1 MKSLTTLLF
10 LACLSLQ
17 AMAQPLKFGPDGKFK
32 IVQFTDLHL
41 RWEDT
46 RSEIAYT
53 CIKNTIEAEQP
64 DLIVLTGDIIY
75 SAPADQNLRKVLDYI
90 SQYKIPFALVFGNH
104 DHEQGLSNTELLQIA
119 RQVPYRVASDV
130 DSITGTGNYLL
141 EINGNQKD
149 TPQAILYFI
158 DSNQYSQLKD
168 AGVNG
173 YDYIHRDQIDWYVHS
188 SSQYTVRN
196 NNRPLPSL
204 AFFHIPLPEY
214 NQAARNENTTLYG
227 IRREKAC
234 SPELN
239 TGMFA
244 AMKEQGDIMGVFV
257 GHDHDND
264 YAVNW
269 YNILLAYGRF
279 TGGPTEYIHIPNG
292 ARIIELT
299 EGKRTIDTYIR
310 LTDGSIEQRTSFP
323 KDYIK

>member
-1 MKSLTTLLF
+1 MQF
-10 LACLSLQ
+10 H
-17 AMAQPLKFGPDGKFK
+17 DGKFK
-32 IVQFTDLHL
+32 ILLLADVQDTDTPRRPTKDLL
-41 RWEDT
+41 CAALDQT
-46 RSEIAYT
+46 
-53 CIKNTIEAEQP
+53 KP
-64 DLIVLTGDIIY
+64 DLAVLLGDNTGGNWPRVDVRRTQKAVDAVARELY
-75 SAPADQNLRKVLDYI
+75 NRGV
-90 SQYKIPFALVFGNH
+90 PFALVFGNH
-104 DHEQGLSNTELLQIA
+104 DHEQGLSNAELLQIA
-119 RQVPYRVASDV
+119 RQIPYCMASDV
-130 DSITGTGNYLL
+130 EGITGEGNYLL
-141 EINGNQKD
+141 EIKGSQDD
-149 TPQAILYFI
+149 TPKAILYFI
-158 DSNQYSQLKD
+158 DSNQYSQLKE

-173 YDYIHRDQIDWYVHS
+173 YDYIHRDQIDWYVQS
-188 SSQYTVRN
+188 SSQYTAQN
-196 NNRPLPSL
+196 NNQPLPSL

-227 IRREKAC
+227 IRREQAC

-299 EGKRTIDTYIR
+299 EGQRTIDTWIR

-323 KDYIK
+323 KDYVK